1 MKNDLP
7 VLTKRISQIVQYYTN
22 GNVKAFAEK
31 LSNISQQRLDRIF
44 KIDKRTGKY
53 PSVPDDVLVEISKY
67 FPDVNPAWLLTGEG
81 EMLNNQSMLQEPA
94 VEYHSLIAE
103 KEKIIEW
110 LNRELKDKRDIICH
124 LIEESKQKNGE
135 INKLKS
141 ELSMLKE
148 ETKKKEPSLGK

>member
-81 EMLNNQSMLQEPA
+81 EMLNNQGIMQESSS
-94 VEYHSLIAE
+94 ENYTIAE
-103 KEKIIEW
+103 KGKIIEW